1 LAGKSKDV
9 VAYFP
14 HYINDSR
21 TLFILTEKY
30 GDKGYV
36 FWYRLLE
43 LLCKTDGHFYT
54 CKDELDTLKLVK
66 TTCNDSIS
74 THENLIFTNEA
85 IGLLVERGK
94 LDKQLWD
101 KNKVIWCQKLVD
113 NLEPVYRN
121 RRRPTPMKPNLHVEM
136 LKTTTQSRV
145 DKSKVKENKEKYADF
160 VNMTKEEH
168 TTLVKKFGESETK
181 DWIEKLNFWKGSK
194 GKKTK
199 SDYFTIL
206 SWERKNG
213 STSERGKGSNIGT
226 KEDFGDFTG
235 KIDF

>member
-1 LAGKSKDV
+1 MAGKPKDV

-21 TLFILTEKY
+21 TVFILTEKY

-85 IGLLVERGK
+85 INLLVERGK
-94 LDKQLWD
+94 LDRQLWE
-101 KNKVIWCQKLVD
+101 KSKVIWCQKLVD
-113 NLEPVYRN
+113 NLESVYRN
-121 RRRPTPMKPNLHVEM
+121 RRRQAPVKPNLHVEM
-136 LKTTTQSRV
+136 PKTTTQSKV
-145 DKSKVKENKEKYADF
+145 KESKVKESKKKCADF
-160 VNMTKEEH
+160 VEMTEKEH
-168 TTLVKKFGESETK
+168 GALVERFGESVTAN
-181 DWIEKLNFWKGSK
+181 WIESLNLWKGSK

-199 SDYFTIL
+199 SDYLTIL
-206 SWERKNG
+206 NWDRMKKDNSDGR
-213 STSERGKGSNIGT
+213 R
-226 KEDFGDFTG
+226 EDLNY
-235 KIDF
+235 